1 MGDLMPDAVADLLI
15 SGGTVVNETGRF
27 AADVAVR
34 DGVIAYVGHPAFAP
48 AAREVLDARGQ
59 FVIPGAIDVH
69 VHIREPGMTHKEDWT
84 TGTRAAAAGGVTTV
98 FDMPNTDPPTWT
110 LEALAMKRDAA
121 ERQAHVNFGLYGLV
135 DERTIGNLEPL
146 MNAGVIG
153 FKLFYGN
160 TTGNLPAPNDGAVL
174 EAFEIL
180 ARRGHRCSIHAE
192 NSPMLFWRERRMRE
206 AGRDDDYAHW
216 CARADIVAIE
226 SLNRCITLSEWTGAR
241 IHIVHESCAR
251 SIPYIVAAKARG
263 VPITVETC
271 PQYVMLAAEDLTGEM
286 AGIGRLNP
294 PIREGAQR
302 DALLA
307 ALRDGVIDAIAT
319 DHAPHAVE
327 EVSRPSI
334 WDNACGFPG
343 VETSMRLML
352 TLVSQGRMTMEAYV
366 RAAGAAPARAFG
378 LYPRKGVIQP
388 GADAD
393 MAVVDPSKEGVI
405 RGAELQSVR
414 SRFTPF
420 EGMRTVG
427 TPVATV
433 VRGRVV
439 MRDGV
444 VGDAAEWG
452 RMERPEMPPPAPRN
466 LGTTTEAILRPG
478 HMPIAG

>member
-1 MGDLMPDAVADLLI
+1 M
-15 SGGTVVNETGRF
+15 
-27 AADVAVR
+27 
-34 DGVIAYVGHPAFAP
+34 
-48 AAREVLDARGQ
+48 
-59 FVIPGAIDVH
+59 
-69 VHIREPGMTHKEDWT
+69 
-84 TGTRAAAAGGVTTV
+84 RA
-98 FDMPNTDPPTWT
+98 
-110 LEALAMKRDAA
+110 
-121 ERQAHVNFGLYGLV
+121 
-135 DERTIGNLEPL
+135 
-146 MNAGVIG
+146 
-153 FKLFYGN
+153 
-160 TTGNLPAPNDGAVL
+160 
-174 EAFEIL
+174 
-180 ARRGHRCSIHAE
+180 
-192 NSPMLFWRERRMRE
+192 
-206 AGRDDDYAHW
+206 AGRDDEYAHW

-241 IHIVHESCAR
+241 IHIAHESCAR

-271 PQYVMLAAEDLTGEM
+271 PQYVILAAEDLTGEM

-307 ALRDGVIDAIAT
+307 ALRDGVLDILGT

-352 TLVSQGRMTMEAYV
+352 TLVSQGRLTLEQYV

-393 MAVVDPSKEGVI
+393 IAVVDATKEGVI
-405 RGAELQSVR
+405 RGAELRSLR

-427 TPVATV
+427 APVATV

-439 MRDGV
+439 MRDGIV
-444 VGDAAEWG
+444 ADAAGWG

-466 LGTTTEAILRPG
+466 LATTTAAILRAG
-478 HMPIAG
+478 HMPIAD